1 MIQKNIKCFK
11 ILLLVHLKLSIKE
24 MNTDVD
30 KKHLEQ
36 ELMRI
41 KDKHIRL
48 KSIIKVLIG
57 FGKKQFKNQ
66 KSVILIF

>member
-41 KDKHIRL
+41 KDKHIHL